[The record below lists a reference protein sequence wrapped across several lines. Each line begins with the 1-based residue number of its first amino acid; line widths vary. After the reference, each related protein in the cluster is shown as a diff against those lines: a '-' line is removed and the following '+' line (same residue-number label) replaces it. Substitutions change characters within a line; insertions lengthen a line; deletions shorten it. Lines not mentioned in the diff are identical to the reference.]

1 MKKYNLA
8 IVGVTG
14 MVGQKFLEV
23 LEERNLPIDK
33 YFMFASARSAGKTIS
48 FMGKEHIVEELTPS
62 CFDNKEIDIAL
73 FSAGGDISK
82 TYAPIA
88 AKKGIVVI
96 DNSSAWRMNKDIPLV
111 VPEVNPEEILN
122 HKGIISNPNCST
134 IQAVVALKPLHDRY
148 GIKRIVYSTY
158 QAVSGAGV
166 AGYNDLKNGIDGIE
180 PKKFPHPIFDNC
192 IPHIDSFLDNGYTK
206 EEMKMIEETKKI
218 LKDDSLKITATTVR
232 VPVYNGH
239 SESINIELK
248 SEFNL
253 EELKDVLSEAPG
265 VEVVDDPKNNV
276 YPMPINANGKDQVLV
291 GRIRRDESLD
301 NGVNLWV
308 VADNIRKG
316 AATNTVQIAEKLIE
330 YWSNND
336 L

>member
-1 MKKYNLA
+1 M
-8 IVGVTG
+8 
-14 MVGQKFLEV
+14 
-23 LEERNLPIDK
+23 
-33 YFMFASARSAGKTIS
+33 
-48 FMGKEHIVEELTPS
+48 
-62 CFDNKEIDIAL
+62 
-73 FSAGGDISK
+73 
-82 TYAPIA
+82 
-88 AKKGIVVI
+88 VI

-308 VADNIRKG
+308 VADNIRKEPLP
-316 AATNTVQIAEKLIE
+316 TRFR
-330 YWSNND
+330 
-336 L
+336 